1 MINDAQDAQVHVLGF
16 DKVRIRT
23 GKVIVLMGLTI
34 VGCCKLQIRHVCLG
48 YVAF

>member
-1 MINDAQDAQVHVLGF
+1 MINDAKVHVLGF

-23 GKVIVLMGLTI
+23 GKVLVSMDLKI
-34 VGCCKLQIRHVCLG
+34 VGCCKLEIRHVCLG